1 MKGENFHAVQILYTG
16 SIWQYFAT
24 IEYWINRSDPS
35 KSDAVLFFT
44 NVSPVIPLG
53 SNGFCVVRSSRDGSA
68 ISLESSACSPSGAD
82 MTPYVITRLAQM
94 WNITG
99 DYSSS
104 S

>member
-1 MKGENFHAVQILYTG
+1 MQILYTG

-24 IEYWINRSDPS
+24 IQYWINPSDPS

-44 NVSPVIPLG
+44 NVSPVIPSG
-53 SNGFCVVRSSRDGSA
+53 TNGTCTVRSSRDGSA
-68 ISLESSACSPSGAD
+68 ISLESSACNPNGAD
-82 MTPYVITRLAQM
+82 MTPYVIKRLAEM

-104 S
+104 F